1 MEKEQYQYH
10 TLPNGIRVVH
20 KQVSGMV
27 AHAGVL
33 INAGSRDEEPDEH
46 GLAHFIEHTFFK
58 GTQRRRAFHV
68 ISRLDT
74 IGAELNAFT
83 TKEETMIYASFL
95 KEYYSR
101 TLELLADIVFSSV
114 FPDHELRK
122 EKEVVRDE
130 IDSYKDTP
138 SEMIFDQF
146 EEETFKGHSLGRNIL
161 GTKRNI
167 RKFSREQIH
176 RFLNRNYQS
185 NQVVIASVGDIRF
198 DKLIKYVSKYFSHI
212 DSSERTHQRKR
223 FNDYHPFEKSVTK
236 KVSQNHC
243 IIGNVAYN
251 FYEEDKKLI
260 LTLLSNLLGGTGM
273 NSRLN
278 LSIRE
283 RRGYAY
289 HVESNYNPYLD
300 TGLFNIYLGCNNG
313 YLEPSIELVHKELKA
328 LREKRLGPV
337 QLNMTKRQMIGQMAI
352 YYESNLNEM
361 LSIAKSCMLY
371 NKVESLE
378 EIAEKIHAV
387 TAEQMMEVANEVF
400 EPQQL
405 STLIYKKSSK

>member
-1 MEKEQYQYH
+1 MDKEQYQYH

-20 KQVSGMV
+20 KQVKGMV
-27 AHAGVL
+27 AHAGIL
-33 INAGSRDEEPDEH
+33 INTGSRDELPEEH

-95 KEYYSR
+95 KEYYPR
-101 TLELLADIVFSSV
+101 TLELLADIVFHSV
-114 FPDHELRK
+114 FPEHELKK
-122 EKEVVRDE
+122 EQEVVRDE

-146 EEETFKGHSLGRNIL
+146 EEETYKNHSLGRNIL
-161 GTKRNI
+161 GSKKNI
-167 RKFSREQIH
+167 RKFTRRRIKA
-176 RFLNRNYQS
+176 FLERNYNSHQM
-185 NQVVIASVGDIRF
+185 VIASVGDIPLH
-198 DKLIKYVSKYFSHI
+198 KLIYHIEKYYSDIETSH
-212 DSSERTHQRKR
+212 ETHPREAFYQ
-223 FNDYHPFEKSVTK
+223 YQPFEKTLTK

-243 IIGNVAYN
+243 IIGNEAYDV
-251 FYEEDKKLI
+251 YQEKQKLI
-260 LTLLSNLLGGTGM
+260 LTLLNNLLGGTGM

-289 HVESNYNPYLD
+289 HVESNYTPYAD
-300 TGLFNIYLGCNNG
+300 TGLFNIYLGCANG
-313 YLEPSIELVHKELKA
+313 YLNPSIELVHKELKL
-328 LREKRLGPV
+328 LREKKLGPM
-337 QLNMTKRQMIGQMAI
+337 QLSMAKKQMIGQMAI

-361 LSIAKSCMLY
+361 LSMAKSCLLF
-371 NKVESLE
+371 NSVETLE
-378 EIAEKIHAV
+378 TLAGKIRQISEMEIL
-387 TAEQMMEVANEVF
+387 EVANEIF
-400 EPQQL
+400 DPEKL
-405 STLIYKKSSK
+405 STLIYKKPSR

>member
-20 KQVSGMV
+20 KQVAGMV

-176 RFLNRNYQS
+176 HFLNRNYQS
-185 NQVVIASVGDIRF
+185 NQIVIASVGDIRF
-198 DKLIKYVSKYFSHI
+198 EKLIKYVSKYFKAI
-212 DSSERTHQRKR
+212 DSSERSHQRKL
-223 FNDYHPFEKSVTK
+223 FDDYKPFEKTVSK

-289 HVESNYNPYLD
+289 HVESNYNPYVD

-328 LREKRLGPV
+328 LREKPLGPV
-337 QLNMTKRQMIGQMAI
+337 QLNMAKRQMIGQMAI

-361 LSIAKSCMLY
+361 LSIAKSCLLY

-378 EIAEKIHAV
+378 EIAEKINAV
-387 TAEQMMEVANEVF
+387 SAAQMMEVANEIF
-400 EPQQL
+400 EPRQL
-405 STLIYKKSSK
+405 STLIYKKPSR